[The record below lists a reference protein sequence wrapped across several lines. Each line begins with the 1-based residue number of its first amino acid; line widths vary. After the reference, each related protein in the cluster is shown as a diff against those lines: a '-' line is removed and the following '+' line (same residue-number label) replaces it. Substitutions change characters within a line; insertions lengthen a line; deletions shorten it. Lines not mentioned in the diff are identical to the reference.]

1 MEIPS
6 SEQRTHERR
15 GGNIWN
21 LPNQITLARI
31 GLAFIYIFLQSSG
44 LQERSVW
51 VHTVT
56 LIIFI
61 VAGISD
67 WLDGYLARKMNLL
80 SDFGRL
86 FDPLADKI
94 LICAALIG
102 LMGHHLIP
110 YWIVV
115 LVISREFL
123 ITGLRLV
130 ALQQGQVLAAE
141 KAGKHKTVSQIV
153 TIIVGLLFLTLQEW
167 HRGEEVSFAMRFLES
182 IQPWLNFWTLLV
194 SIGSGV
200 YYLWK
205 NRKLLE

>member
-6 SEQRTHERR
+6 SESKKRPSM
-15 GGNIWN
+15 WN
-21 LPNQITLARI
+21 LPNQITLTRI
-31 GLAFIYIFLQSSG
+31 GLAFLYIVLQSQG

-51 VHTVT
+51 VHTIT
-56 LIIFI
+56 LIIFV
-61 VAGISD
+61 VAGVSD
-67 WLDGYLARKMNLL
+67 WLDGYLARKLNLL
-80 SDFGRL
+80 SDFGKL

-130 ALQQGQVLAAE
+130 ALQQGSVLAAE
-141 KAGKHKTVSQIV
+141 RAGKHKTFSQII

-167 HRGEEVSFAMRFLES
+167 NRGGES
-182 IQPWLNFWTLLV
+182 GFWMNFFEGIQPWLNFWTLFV

-205 NRKLLE
+205 NRRLLE

>member
-1 MEIPS
+1 MAILS
-6 SEQRTHERR
+6 SEPRPHERR
-15 GGNIWN
+15 AGNIWN

-167 HRGEEVSFAMRFLES
+167 SRGEELSFAMRFMER
-182 IQPWLNFWTLLV
+182 IQPWLNYWTLLV
-194 SIGSGV
+194 SIGSGI

>member
-1 MEIPS
+1 MKIPN
-6 SEQRTHERR
+6 SETRK
-15 GGNIWN
+15 GGKIWN

-31 GLAFIYIFLQSSG
+31 ALAFLYILLQSYG

-51 VHTVT
+51 VHTIT
-56 LIIFI
+56 LMIFV

-102 LMGHHLIP
+102 LMGHQLIP

-130 ALQQGQVLAAE
+130 ALQQGNVLAAE
-141 KAGKHKTVSQIV
+141 RAGKHKTVSQIV

-167 HRGEEVSFAMRFLES
+167 NRGYGESFGMRILEG
-182 IQPWLNFWTLLV
+182 IQPWLNYWTLLV
-194 SIGSGV
+194 SIGSGI